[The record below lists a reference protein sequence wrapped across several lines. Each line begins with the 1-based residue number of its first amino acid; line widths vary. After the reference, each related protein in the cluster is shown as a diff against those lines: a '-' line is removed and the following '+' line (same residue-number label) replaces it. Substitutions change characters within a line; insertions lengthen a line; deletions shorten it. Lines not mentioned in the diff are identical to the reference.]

1 MTGIAISAKKDI
13 VRAITDVHKSLIL
26 LSTLEFAME
35 DDTDDTECM
44 KMGSTDDLERR
55 TRDFG
60 VETDCTM
67 ESIES
72 LIEADFKVLKG
83 DQWSQRGSPCIIV
96 TKEQLL
102 GPFAKVSIQG
112 NCK

>member
-1 MTGIAISAKKDI
+1 MQRKNI

-26 LSTLEFAME
+26 PSKLKFAMKE
-35 DDTDDTECM
+35 DTDMECM
-44 KMGSTDDLERR
+44 KMASTDDLECR

-67 ESIES
+67 ESIET

-83 DQWSQRGSPCIIV
+83 TSGLKGSPCII
-96 TKEQLL
+96 L